1 MNCTTILYIINIDF
15 LLVWSQNFWS
25 YLVSGYNFYNSVH
38 IWCPLTLPKPLCI
51 KMRPSLLAIA
61 TFNNHL
67 WFLSTVLVGVALYGK
82 LLTDRHLSRLWQPKT
97 FCLFLHEVKSLRKK
111 SIQEQLIFKYCS
123 YFLLNTV
130 CSPPLLPPFSFS
142 PPPPLFL
149 QLGDLTNSAP
159 LSKDLSE
166 LCFPS
171 L

>member
-15 LLVWSQNFWS
+15 ILVWSQNFWS

-82 LLTDRHLSRLWQPKT
+82 LLTDISPDFGNPRLFVYFYMKSNLWGKSQYRNNLFSNTAVIFCLILCAPHPSSRLFLSPHPHLSFYSWVT
-97 FCLFLHEVKSLRKK
+97 
-111 SIQEQLIFKYCS
+111 
-123 YFLLNTV
+123 
-130 CSPPLLPPFSFS
+130 
-142 PPPPLFL
+142 
-149 QLGDLTNSAP
+149 
-159 LSKDLSE
+159 
-166 LCFPS
+166 
-171 L
+171 